1 VDRKAGPLVRNA
13 NGNVVTGN
21 TIKDTQ
27 NPPTLLYGVEFA
39 SEGQGNTIERNV
51 VARFDSA
58 RGMVVH
64 VSGKADSNTISENKK
79 Q

>member
-1 VDRKAGPLVRNA
+1 M
-13 NGNVVTGN
+13 
-21 TIKDTQ
+21 
-27 NPPTLLYGVEFA
+27 EFA
-39 SEGQGNTIERNV
+39 SEGKGNTIERNV
-51 VARFDSA
+51 VSRFDPA